1 MHIQQHVQYWAQIRC
16 SLQLETAC
24 STSLDLQIAHV
35 ITKRIGSVVLNTKV
49 KRVTKSRV
57 AGAVA
62 CVGRWGED
70 KAAR

>member
-1 MHIQQHVQYWAQIRC
+1 
-16 SLQLETAC
+16 
-24 STSLDLQIAHV
+24 LDLQIAHV

-62 CVGRWGED
+62 CVGRWGRQGSQIGLSRMMETGSQLIHQTV
-70 KAAR
+70 